1 MTPDLEYCWRG
12 DITDVE
18 LVALTKSYGGIPEI
32 GWWDRIRSYSF
43 GWVTARLGN
52 GAAAGFVNVAWD
64 GGEHAFLVDTKV
76 RSDLQRHGIGTELV
90 RIAVEQA
97 KRAGCEWLHSTTT
110 TNSRPSTSA
119 PATFARP
126 RPRSSTFPTWTP
138 TEPLEPTHDG
148 IEAHN
153 SERGLTITP
162 GTCVPRCYGDALEVD
177 WTVAGLH
184 EAQAR
189 AAP

>member
-1 MTPDLEYCWRG
+1 MRNSSHSPSLMAAFLRSAGGTESVRTASDGSQLASATALQPALSTSRG
-12 DITDVE
+12 TE
-18 LVALTKSYGGIPEI
+18 ANTLSSSTRRS
-32 GWWDRIRSYSF
+32 DRIC
-43 GWVTARLGN
+43 N
-52 GAAAGFVNVAWD
+52 GMGLEPSWSASRWNRPRGPAAN
-64 GGEHAFLVDTKV
+64 
-76 RSDLQRHGIGTELV
+76 
-90 RIAVEQA
+90 
-97 KRAGCEWLHSTTT
+97 GCTSTTT

-189 AAP
+189 TAP